1 MFYACQADFE
11 QESYEWYLDSDLNNH
26 MTSDNQDIF
35 VKVNASNKSHV
46 KMANGSLVQTRGRG
60 TIARYQSQS
69 SCMPSVFLSQFMHKP
84 SKIHLGAA

>member
-35 VKVNASNKSHV
+35 VKVNSSNNTQV
-46 KMANGSLVQTRGRG
+46 KMENGSLVQAKGKG
-60 TIARYQSQS
+60 TIASHQSQAS
-69 SCMPSVFLSQFMHKP
+69 RMMSFCCLY
-84 SKIHLGAA
+84 A